1 MQATA
6 TPVAA
11 KTPSHPPGL
20 YLLFFTE
27 MWERFSYYGMRGLL
41 ILFLTKTIMQGGM
54 GFSDG
59 SAGIIYGWFTG
70 FVYLTPIIGGYLAD
84 HFLGQRRAILIGGIL
99 MALGQFALAG
109 GIELTGLLDFAR
121 SSPGEGGFFAEL
133 GRAFAAIAGLP
144 GLLLLILGNGFFK
157 PNISTLVGQLYAQGD
172 PRRDSAFTIFYMG
185 INLGAFLAPL
195 VCGYFAESLFAKTE
209 GEAIL
214 HYGFRYGFLAAGC
227 GMVLGQI
234 LFNLLSPRYLGQ
246 IGVIPTAKI
255 KEIGQTEDSEHRPL
269 TKEEKDRM
277 SVIFIVCIFVTFF
290 WAGFEQ
296 AGSSL
301 SLYTDR
307 FIDRTLFGTLIPT
320 SAFQSVNAFFI
331 VALGGVAASI
341 WLALAK
347 KGKDLSVPVKM
358 GLGMILLGI
367 GFLFMVGAA
376 FYRGGDIA
384 DESIKAPMIFLV
396 ATYFFH
402 TVGELCLSPI
412 GLSMITRL
420 APMKYAS
427 MLMGVWFLSP
437 FVAQV
442 VGGYIAAYVEKLG
455 ALAIFEYIAL
465 FVIVAGLVFISM
477 NKMLVRMMHGRG

>member
-1 MQATA
+1 MLATVT
-6 TPVAA
+6 TPAVS
-11 KTPSHPPGL
+11 KSHPPGL

-41 ILFLTKTIMQGGM
+41 ILFLTKTVMQGGL

-70 FVYLTPIIGGYLAD
+70 LVYLTPIIGGYLAD
-84 HFLGQRRAILIGGIL
+84 HYLGQRRAILIGGVL

-109 GIELTGLLDFAR
+109 EVQVASFLEFSRTAGD
-121 SSPGEGGFFAEL
+121 GFFAEL

-144 GLLLLILGNGFFK
+144 GLLFLIVGNGFFK
-157 PNISTLVGQLYAQGD
+157 PNISTVVGQLYAQGD

-195 VCGYFAESLFAKTE
+195 ICGYFAEELFAEKDGAT
-209 GEAIL
+209 IL
-214 HYGFRYGFLAAGC
+214 HYGFKYGFLAAGC

-234 LFNLLSPRYLGQ
+234 LFNVLAPKYLGN
-246 IGVIPTAKI
+246 IGVQPTAKI
-255 KEIGQTEDSEHRPL
+255 KEEGQLQDGENRPL
-269 TKEEKDRM
+269 SKQERDRV

-307 FIDRTLFGTLIPT
+307 YVDRTLFGSIIPT
-320 SAFQSVNAFFI
+320 SAFQSVNALFI
-331 VALGGVAASI
+331 VALGGIVASL
-341 WLALAK
+341 WLSLAK
-347 KGKDLSVPVKM
+347 KGRDLSIPIKM
-358 GLGMILLGI
+358 GIGMILLGI
-367 GFLFMVGAA
+367 GFLFMVGAV
-376 FYRGGDIA
+376 FSRGGDVP
-384 DESIKAPMIFLV
+384 DPSIKAPMIFLIS
-396 ATYFFH
+396 TYFFH
-402 TVGELCLSPI
+402 TIGELCLSPV

-420 APMKYAS
+420 APLKYAS

-442 VGGYIAAYVEKLG
+442 AGGYIAAYVEKLG
-455 ALAIFEYIAL
+455 ALAIFEYIAV
-465 FVIVAGLVFISM
+465 FVIIAGLVLISL